1 MAKDRATR
9 SGAPKARSQTRPRT
23 AAQKLAASKR
33 KAEQAAENPKTG
45 KQRREKQRREA
56 QARAEAAAAEKAKRD
71 ERIAARKAHRQ
82 EFFDSIRTDLL
93 EGFKSFM
100 LPTLLEDDLPDKDVK
115 QQINSI
121 MSDPASRAAAWQLY
135 TGARAAAQGD
145 KPNED
150 AGAGERNSKYKV
162 MLHAMQYAFCQACTL
177 RVQRSQLHRST
188 APFCSRNC

>member
-82 EFFDSIRTDLL
+82 EFFDSIRERESVSYTSA
-93 EGFKSFM
+93 F
-100 LPTLLEDDLPDKDVK
+100 
-115 QQINSI
+115 
-121 MSDPASRAAAWQLY
+121 AATRQHHS
-135 TGARAAAQGD
+135 TKGTQ
-145 KPNED
+145 KT
-150 AGAGERNSKYKV
+150 SK
-162 MLHAMQYAFCQACTL
+162 
-177 RVQRSQLHRST
+177 
-188 APFCSRNC
+188 